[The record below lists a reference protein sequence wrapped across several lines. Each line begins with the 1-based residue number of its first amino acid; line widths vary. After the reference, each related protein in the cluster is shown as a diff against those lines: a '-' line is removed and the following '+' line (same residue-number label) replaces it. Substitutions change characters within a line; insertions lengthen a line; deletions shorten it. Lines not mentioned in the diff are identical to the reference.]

1 MKKIL
6 SILAIIILIVLCL
19 FAFTSFGE
27 SPAGSPEPEGKIEEE
42 LKILMDSVIAESHV
56 PGLVAGIWA
65 PDKGVSFIYTAGVS
79 DLETNAPIDEDMIF
93 RIGSNTKTF
102 TITVL
107 LQLVDEGLINLSDPL
122 SKYLPEYPRADEV
135 SIEMLT
141 NMRSGIYNYSES
153 EYFSSKMF
161 EDPTLF
167 WLPEELIAIT
177 EEHPYYFEPGTDFHY
192 SNTNTIIVGE
202 IIEMVTGN
210 SLESEINKR
219 IIDKLGLKNTSYLN
233 GGVEIPGYHPKAY
246 YAGDYDPDFIE
257 CSEWL
262 DCSWAG
268 AAGSIVSNIFELKIY
283 VEALVDGYFLSDELQ
298 QSRLKGHEMPGSNK
312 KYGMGIFSYDN
323 FYGHNGGYPGFT
335 SLMMHSSERNCTIII
350 WYNCQLDEAT
360 PTMLLPEVAKIIYPD
375 IE

>member
-1 MKKIL
+1 MKKSL
-6 SILAIIILIVLCL
+6 SVPGIIILIVLCL
-19 FAFTSFGE
+19 FAFTSLGD
-27 SPAGSPEPEGKIEEE
+27 SLAGSSETGGKIEEE
-42 LKILMDSVIAESHV
+42 LKFLMDSVIAETYV

-65 PDKGVSFIYTAGVS
+65 PDKGISFIYAAGVS
-79 DLETNAPIDEDMIF
+79 DLETNAPMDEDMIF

-107 LQLVDEGLINLSDPL
+107 LQLVDEGLISLSDPL
-122 SKYLPEYPRADEV
+122 SKYLPDYPRADEV

-153 EYFSSKMF
+153 EEFFSKM
-161 EDPTLF
+161 EDDPTLF
-167 WLPEELIAIT
+167 WRPEELIAIT
-177 EEHPYYFEPGTDFHY
+177 VEHSYYFEPGTDFHY
-192 SNTNTIIVGE
+192 SNTNTIIVDE

-210 SLESEINKR
+210 PLKDEIHKR
-219 IIDKLGLKNTSYLN
+219 ILDPLDLKKTKYLT

-246 YAGDYDPDFIE
+246 YAGEYDPDFIE

-268 AAGSIVSNIFELKIY
+268 AAGSMISDIFELKTY
-283 VEALVDGYFLSDELQ
+283 AEALVDGYFLSDELQ
-298 QSRLKGHEMPGSNK
+298 QYRLQGHEMKGSDK

-335 SLMMHSSERNCTIII
+335 SLMMHSSKRNCTIII
-350 WYNCQLDEAT
+350 WYNCQLDEAN
-360 PTMLLPEVAKIIYPD
+360 PTMLLPKVAKIIYPD
-375 IE
+375 IK

>member
-6 SILAIIILIVLCL
+6 SILSIIILLVLCL
-19 FAFTSFGE
+19 FASTSFGE

-42 LKILMDSVIAESHV
+42 LKVLMDSVIAETHV

-65 PDKGVSFIYTAGVS
+65 PDEGVSFIYTAGVS
-79 DLETNAPIDEDMIF
+79 DLETNAPMDEDMVF

-102 TITVL
+102 TNTVL
-107 LQLVDEGLINLSDPL
+107 LQLVDEGLINLNDTL
-122 SKYLPEYPRADEV
+122 SKYLPDYPRSDEV

-153 EYFSSKMF
+153 EYFSSKIF
-161 EDPTLF
+161 EDPTTF
-167 WLPEELIAIT
+167 WLPKELIAIT
-177 EEHPYYFEPGTDFHY
+177 VEHPYYFEPGKDFHY
-192 SNTNTIIVGE
+192 SNTNTIIIGE

-210 SLESEINKR
+210 SLESEIANR
-219 IIDKLGLKNTSYLN
+219 IFDKLDLKKTKYLM
-233 GGVEIPGYHPKAY
+233 GGTEIPGYHPKAY
-246 YAGDYDPDFIE
+246 YAGEYDPDFIE

-268 AAGSIVSNIFELKIY
+268 AAGSAISDIFELKTY
-283 VEALVDGYFLSDELQ
+283 AEALVDGYFLSDELQ
-298 QSRLKGHEMPGSNK
+298 QHRLKGHEMAGTDK

-350 WYNCQLDEAT
+350 WFNCQLDEMD

>member
-1 MKKIL
+1 MKKYL
-6 SILAIIILIVLCL
+6 LILAPIILVVLCL
-19 FAFTSFGE
+19 FTFTSFCDSLANPKETGE
-27 SPAGSPEPEGKIEEE
+27 KIEEE

-65 PDKGVSFIYTAGVS
+65 PDEGVSFIYTAGVS
-79 DLETNAPIDEDMIF
+79 DLETNTPMDEDMIF

-122 SKYLPEYPRADEV
+122 SKYLPDYPRADEV
-135 SIEMLT
+135 NIEMLT

-153 EYFSSKMF
+153 EEFSSKIF
-161 EDPTLF
+161 EDPTTF
-167 WLPEELIAIT
+167 WLPKELIAIT
-177 EEHPYYFEPGTDFHY
+177 VEHPYYFEPGTDFHY
-192 SNTNTIIVGE
+192 SNTNTIIIGE
-202 IIEMVTGN
+202 IIEMVTTN
-210 SLESEINKR
+210 SLKSEINKR
-219 IIDKLGLKNTSYLN
+219 VIDKLGLKNTNYLN
-233 GGVEIPGYHPKAY
+233 GGVKIPGYHPKAY
-246 YAGDYDPDFIE
+246 YSGEYDPDFIE

-268 AAGSIVSNIFELKIY
+268 AAGSIVSNIFELKTY
-283 VEALVDGYFLSDELQ
+283 AEALVGGYFLSDELHQ
-298 QSRLKGHEMPGSNK
+298 HRLEGHEMAGSEK

-350 WYNCQLDEAT
+350 WYNCQLDEAS
-360 PTMLLPEVAKIIYPD
+360 PTMLLSKVVKIIYPD